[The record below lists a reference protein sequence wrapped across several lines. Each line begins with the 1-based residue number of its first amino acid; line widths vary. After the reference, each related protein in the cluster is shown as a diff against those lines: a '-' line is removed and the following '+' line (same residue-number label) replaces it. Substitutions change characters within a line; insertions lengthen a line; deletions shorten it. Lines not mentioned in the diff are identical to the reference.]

1 MTELP
6 ISARSLGDALL
17 RAVDEL
23 ARIEAD
29 CLMLQESDAV
39 DFHGSLSVGDL
50 KRRQL
55 LDRITQ
61 EIGALSDYVEAFAQT
76 GSKELALDAV
86 ALQSVRRR
94 LAGTEAC
101 VQSEGLDMELF

>member
-1 MTELP
+1 MAGPL
-6 ISARSLGDALL
+6 INSLALGDALL

-29 CLMLQESDAV
+29 CIILQESDAIE
-39 DFHGSLSVGDL
+39 DQGDLSVGEL

-61 EIGALSDYVEAFAQT
+61 EIAALSSYVEAFAQT
-76 GSKELALDAV
+76 GSKERALDAV
-86 ALQSVRRR
+86 ALPSVRRR
-94 LAGTEAC
+94 LAGAEFC
-101 VQSEGLDMELF
+101 VNTDGFDMELF